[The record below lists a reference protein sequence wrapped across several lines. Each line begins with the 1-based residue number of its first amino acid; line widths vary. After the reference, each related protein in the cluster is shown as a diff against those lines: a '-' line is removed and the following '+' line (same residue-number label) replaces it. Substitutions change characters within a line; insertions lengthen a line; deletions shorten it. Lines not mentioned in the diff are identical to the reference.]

1 MLKKLN
7 DTMIDGVLQSSRT
20 FIIVFYSETLP
31 SVQDIV
37 KVFEEFEKQFKGK
50 IDVYKCEI
58 DKEHGKLA
66 QYFKMPTLPAMV
78 MMKNN
83 TPYANSAGP
92 VSAAN
97 YQNLIKEG
105 IVKIMESQPKK
116 KAGGYVS
123 L

>member
-50 IDVYKCEI
+50 IDVYKC
-58 DKEHGKLA
+58 
-66 QYFKMPTLPAMV
+66 YMTY
-78 MMKNN
+78 N
-83 TPYANSAGP
+83 
-92 VSAAN
+92 
-97 YQNLIKEG
+97 
-105 IVKIMESQPKK
+105 
-116 KAGGYVS
+116 
-123 L
+123 